1 MLWSEYVNTEEY
13 FPAKITQIVTLIII
27 DYIRDR
33 GEGGGEKGG
42 IFNCEVGGNYRD
54 YCFLTL

>member
-33 GEGGGEKGG
+33 EGEGGGEK
-42 IFNCEVGGNYRD
+42 NVE
-54 YCFLTL
+54 FLIVRWVVIIGTIVS